1 MSAVDVYILLLIFCI
16 IYPKYF
22 FKFLRITH
30 RVATPILEWLATVG
44 VALLKRLFVFLK
56 HLLRWLFKVLFEL
69 LRIIGNLLERIAE
82 AGLSLFH

>member
-1 MSAVDVYILLLIFCI
+1 MSAVDIYILLLIFCI

-22 FKFLRITH
+22 FKFLQ
-30 RVATPILEWLATVG
+30 VAHKVTAPILEWLATVS

-56 HLLRWLFKVLFEL
+56 HLLRWLLKIL
-69 LRIIGNLLERIAE
+69 LEFLRLLGNLLERIAE